1 MGQVPLAPLTG
12 ALFRPFNRAY
22 CMLGN
27 KLGAVRT
34 VSGKQLVQRRAVR
47 DSAGPA
53 VGGGHSDIEL
63 GVRIGE
69 PLRPSVVEVCQGPL
83 LERGRGLLVA
93 E

>member
-27 KLGAVRT
+27 ELGAVRT
-34 VSGKQLVQRRAVR
+34 VSGKQLVQRRVVR
-47 DSAGPA
+47 DFAGPA
-53 VGGGHSDIEL
+53 EGGGHSGIEL

-69 PLRPSVVEVCQGPL
+69 PLRPSVVEVCQVVEL
-83 LERGRGLLVA
+83 H
-93 E
+93 